1 MCLLFFEIALFVS
14 GLIAL
19 ITAKFPLN
27 KGIVLTGPKARIAGV
42 ILMLPIP
49 LAIGAGAI
57 VGVMMGTGALPYSVQ
72 DYIPCIE
79 IAIVLVCAAGAYAFA
94 YANKPSAQPPQ
105 EPPSIPP
112 QEPPAVPPAP

>member
-1 MCLLFFEIALFVS
+1 MCLFIFEIALFIT

-27 KGIVLTGPKARIAGV
+27 KGVMLLGPKARIAGV
-42 ILMLPIP
+42 LLMLPIP
-49 LAIGAGAI
+49 LAFGIGLI
-57 VGVMMGTGALPYSVQ
+57 IGVLMGTGALPYSTQ

-79 IAIVLVCAAGAYAFA
+79 IAIVLACVAGAYGFA
-94 YANKPSAQPPQ
+94 YANKPSETPPQ
-105 EPPSIPP
+105 GPPSFPP

>member
-19 ITAKFPLN
+19 ITAKFPLG
-27 KGIVLTGPKARIAGV
+27 KGTFLTGSQARIAGG

-49 LAIGAGAI
+49 LALGAG
-57 VGVMMGTGALPYSVQ
+57 VLLGTLMGTGALPYSTQ

-79 IAIVLVCAAGAYAFA
+79 VGIVLVCVGGAYGFA
-94 YANKPSAQPPQ
+94 YANKPSAPPPQ

>member
-19 ITAKFPLN
+19 ITAKFPLS
-27 KGIVLTGPKARIAGV
+27 KGIVLTGSKARIAGG

-57 VGVMMGTGALPYSVQ
+57 LGVMMGTGSLSYSMQ
-72 DYIPCIE
+72 DYIPCVE
-79 IAIVLVCAAGAYAFA
+79 IGIVLACVAAAYGFA
-94 YANKPSAQPPQ
+94 YANKPSAIPPQ
-105 EPPSIPP
+105 GPPSIPP

>member
-19 ITAKFPLN
+19 ITAKFPLS
-27 KGIVLTGPKARIAGV
+27 KGTVLTGSKARIAGV

-49 LAIGAGAI
+49 LAIGAGVILGA
-57 VGVMMGTGALPYSVQ
+57 MMGTGSLPYSTQ
-72 DYIPCIE
+72 DYIPCVE
-79 IAIVLVCAAGAYAFA
+79 LGIVLVCVGAAYGFA
-94 YANKPSAQPPQ
+94 YANEPSATPPQ
-105 EPPSIPP
+105 EPPNIPP